1 VNTEPLVLYVWVV
14 GGDIAA
20 IAGVTLGLDAQL
32 RPTMGFLTLVPIFV
46 AVSLGGIGDSVG
58 ASFEVEKEAVVGL
71 IGPNGAGKS
80 TFLKT
85 IVGLL
90 RVREGTVRFQGE
102 DVTDLSAEEA
112 IDHGICFVP
121 QTDNV
126 FDKLTVREN
135 LKMGGWSLDDDAVF
149 EERIQAVYERFPEL
163 EDRSNTLVGNLSG
176 GQQQLVAMGAGL
188 MLDPDLLILDEPSAG
203 LAPSLV
209 DDMFE
214 KIAEVNDSGTS
225 ILMVEQNARRALEE
239 SDRGI
244 VLDMGESRMEGTGA
258 ELLDSEEVA
267 ELYLGT

>member
-1 VNTEPLVLYVWVV
+1 MFLEARELVSGY
-14 GGDIAA
+14 GDA
-20 IAGVTLGLDAQL
+20 IIVD
-32 RPTMGFLTLVPIFV
+32 
-46 AVSLGGIGDSVG
+46 G
-58 ASFEVEKEAVVGL
+58 ASLEMSEGEMVTI

-90 RVREGTVRFQGE
+90 RVREGRVVFQGE

-121 QTDNV
+121 QSDNV
-126 FDKLTVREN
+126 FGGLTVREN

-149 EERIQAVYERFPEL
+149 EERVQEVYERFPEL
-163 EDRSNTLVGNLSG
+163 ADRPDALAGNLSG
-176 GQQQLVAMGAGL
+176 GQQQMVAMGAGL

-203 LAPSLV
+203 LAPDLV
-209 DDMFE
+209 DEMFE
-214 KIAEVNDSGTS
+214 KVAEINDSGTS

-239 SDRGI
+239 SDRGV
-244 VLDMGESRMEGTGA
+244 VLDMGEDRLRGTGA

>member
-1 VNTEPLVLYVWVV
+1 MFLEATDLVSGY
-14 GGDIAA
+14 GDA
-20 IAGVTLGLDAQL
+20 IIVD
-32 RPTMGFLTLVPIFV
+32 
-46 AVSLGGIGDSVG
+46 G
-58 ASFEVEKEAVVGL
+58 ASLEMREGEMVTI

-90 RVREGTVRFQGE
+90 RVREGRVVFRGE

-112 IDHGICFVP
+112 IEHGICFVP

-126 FDKLTVREN
+126 FGNLSVREN
-135 LKMGGWSLDDDAVF
+135 LKMGGWSIDDDARF
-149 EERIQAVYERFPEL
+149 EDRVQEVYERFPEL
-163 EDRSNTLVGNLSG
+163 EDRPNALAGNLSG
-176 GQQQLVAMGAGL
+176 GQQQMVAMGAGL

-203 LAPSLV
+203 LAPDLV

-214 KIAEVNDSGTS
+214 KVAEINESGTS

-239 SDRGI
+239 SDRGV
-244 VLDMGESRMEGTGA
+244 VLDMGEDRLEGTGA
-258 ELLDSEEVA
+258 ELLESEEVA

>member
-1 VNTEPLVLYVWVV
+1 MFLEATDLVSGYGDAIIVN
-14 GGDIAA
+14 
-20 IAGVTLGLDAQL
+20 
-32 RPTMGFLTLVPIFV
+32 
-46 AVSLGGIGDSVG
+46 G
-58 ASFEVEKEAVVGL
+58 ASLEMQEGEMVTI

-90 RVREGTVRFQGE
+90 RVREGRVVFRNE

-126 FDKLTVREN
+126 FGSLTVREN
-135 LKMGGWSLDDDAVF
+135 LKMGGWSLTDDGVF
-149 EERIQAVYERFPEL
+149 EERVQEVYERFPEL
-163 EDRSNTLVGNLSG
+163 EDRVSTPANNLSG
-176 GQQQLVAMGAGL
+176 GQQQMVAMGAGL

-203 LAPSLV
+203 LAPDLV
-209 DDMFE
+209 DEMFE
-214 KIAEVNDSGTS
+214 KIAEINDSGTS
-225 ILMVEQNARRALEE
+225 VLMVEQNARRALEE
-239 SDRGI
+239 SDRGV
-244 VLDMGESRMEGTGA
+244 VLDMGESRLEGTGA